1 MEFGLFT
8 EFASPPGVG
17 EAAAFDESLGQ
28 MKAAEDMG
36 YDAVWLAEIHFQK
49 DRSVLASPL
58 VIASAL
64 AACTRRV
71 KIGIAV
77 QVLPLSHPLR
87 LAEDVATVDH
97 ISKGRLE
104 FGVGRSG
111 LPGHYQGFN
120 IPYSESRDRFLETLD
135 ILTKAWTQDRFSHHG
150 KYFQFQDV
158 CIMPKPFQKPH
169 PPIRIAATTPET
181 YPLVGRIGAPV
192 FVAVRT
198 VSLSDLKRHLPT
210 YHAARSE
217 SGHAGR
223 GDVGVSMP
231 LYVAET
237 ARQAREE
244 PEASTMGFFRSISK
258 ALKKSDG
265 ATAQTAEARELRAN
279 RLAEI
284 SYDEVLN
291 DYAVFGTPEA
301 VAERLLALREELG
314 FSTLS
319 MWMNPGGTIP
329 NERVLKSMR
338 LFAERVAPRLG

>member
-1 MEFGLFT
+1 
-8 EFASPPGVG
+8 
-17 EAAAFDESLGQ
+17 
-28 MKAAEDMG
+28 
-36 YDAVWLAEIHFQK
+36 
-49 DRSVLASPL
+49 
-58 VIASAL
+58 
-64 AACTRRV
+64 
-71 KIGIAV
+71 
-77 QVLPLSHPLR
+77 
-87 LAEDVATVDH
+87 EDVATVDH
-97 ISKGRLE
+97 ISKGRLG

-111 LPGHYQGFN
+111 LAGHYQGFN

-135 ILTKAWTQDRFSHHG
+135 ILTKAWTQERFSHHG

-158 CIMPKPFQKPH
+158 CIMPKPYQKPH
-169 PPIRIAATTPET
+169 PPMRIAATTPET
-181 YPLVGRIGAPV
+181 YPLVGRLGAPV

-198 VSLSDLKRHLPT
+198 VALSDLKRHLPT
-210 YHAARSE
+210 YHTAWSE
-217 SGHAGR
+217 SGHPGR

-237 ARQAREE
+237 ASQARDEA
-244 PEASTMGFFRSISK
+244 EASTMGFFRSISK

-265 ATAQTAEARELRAN
+265 ATAQTAEARVARSN

-284 SYDEVLN
+284 SYDEVLA

-301 VAERLLALREELG
+301 VADRLLALREEMG

-338 LFAERVAPRLG
+338 LYCRARRTTVGISRRRSAGARGPTSGSSRLVPEAGGEVAFADVVEEGDEAAAADSSRDTLDAGHVGS